1 METDEVPK
9 DELGDQGAT
18 EGTQVTVTT
27 MSISHQLRQGRFS
40 WSLKK
45 HSHRFVRR
53 SGSNCDLVM
62 GKETQKLLPLVPW
75 RVPDVTVAAAVQA

>member
-1 METDEVPK
+1 METNEVPK

-27 MSISHQLRQGRFS
+27 KSISHQLRQGQFS
-40 WSLKK
+40 WSLKE

-53 SGSNCDLVM
+53 SGSNWDLLM
-62 GKETQKLLPLVPW
+62 GKETQKLLPLVTW
-75 RVPDVTVAAAVQA
+75 RVPDVRAAAKVQA